1 MATKT
6 LKELVGIDS
15 SAEFDVGDSELE
27 PNGGLMLADPHYVWR
42 KDLVRDMVAFWLMGE
57 RCMMLTGP
65 KGSGKTTLPEQWHAK
80 LRHPLWSIDGHKG
93 VTFDDL
99 FGQYLPNKQ
108 GGLDWHD
115 GPIVRAA
122 RIGGSVLI
130 NEVNA
135 IDPRVSIGLNGV
147 AQNGSVV
154 TIPQTGEAI
163 IPAPGFRIFLTANPA
178 GTIYAGRQEMDS
190 STRERPYHVWVPFM
204 PEADE
209 IEHVS
214 DRLMHAGLSDRVEAK
229 NLAKKM
235 VEVAKAVRATS
246 LEVSGRADAIPE
258 TLSTRVLAKWARY
271 WVALQNHPGAVH
283 RGLERALTTS
293 CSQPVRDAIHAYVT
307 TEFGVAV
314 NPAAPV
320 PVAA

>member
-122 RIGGSVLI
+122 R
-130 NEVNA
+130 
-135 IDPRVSIGLNGV
+135 
-147 AQNGSVV
+147 
-154 TIPQTGEAI
+154 
-163 IPAPGFRIFLTANPA
+163 
-178 GTIYAGRQEMDS
+178 
-190 STRERPYHVWVPFM
+190 
-204 PEADE
+204 
-209 IEHVS
+209 
-214 DRLMHAGLSDRVEAK
+214 
-229 NLAKKM
+229 
-235 VEVAKAVRATS
+235 
-246 LEVSGRADAIPE
+246 
-258 TLSTRVLAKWARY
+258 
-271 WVALQNHPGAVH
+271 
-283 RGLERALTTS
+283 
-293 CSQPVRDAIHAYVT
+293 
-307 TEFGVAV
+307 
-314 NPAAPV
+314 
-320 PVAA
+320 